1 MITKLTKKQEDGIIE
16 WREHCLKIGRDTS
29 PINKELTET
38 SWNKFYK
45 MLGKKEPTFWY
56 CQSPLQAQVV
66 INLLQ
71 QRFFKD
77 IFNLRN
83 NIRNNISNNINDNI
97 RNNIWNNISNN
108 ISNNINDNIRNNIND
123 NIRNNIGNNISNNI
137 RDNINDNISNNISND
152 IRSKIRSKIRSNI
165 WDNIRNNIS
174 DNISDNI
181 RNNIKETKFNYIETY
196 SWCQHDI
203 NWVAYYKYY
212 EKYGLLP
219 YDRNFEIF
227 NIWYDL
233 ACSCGWCY
241 TFENIVFVCEKPCEL
256 HINDE
261 GMLHKDGGMVL
272 KYSDGYGIYMLNGV
286 KVPEYLA
293 VTPEANLEL
302 DFFKKEK
309 NVDVKAE
316 FIRKYG
322 ISRMKDMGKKVDSYK
337 NYSHD
342 EWWVKSEYEL
352 IDMSTLFTSVKY
364 APHLLMRNQTIKEL
378 YHLEGV
384 GPECKTLDQAIK
396 WRENTKNESYKTI
409 SIK

>member
-77 IFNLRN
+77 IFNLR
-83 NIRNNISNNINDNI
+83 
-97 RNNIWNNISNN
+97 
-108 ISNNINDNIRNNIND
+108 
-123 NIRNNIGNNISNNI
+123 
-137 RDNINDNISNNISND
+137 ND